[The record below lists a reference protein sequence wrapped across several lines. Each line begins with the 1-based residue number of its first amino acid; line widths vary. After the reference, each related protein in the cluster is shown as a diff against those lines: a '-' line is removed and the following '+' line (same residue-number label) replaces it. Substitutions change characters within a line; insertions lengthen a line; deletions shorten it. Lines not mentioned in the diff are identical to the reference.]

1 LNRPR
6 CLAAAEDN
14 GDGIMAIRL
23 GAPALAAKTVAIVAA
38 FLILL
43 APIGFAPAA
52 AAAGIFQQMTGT
64 WRGNGSIKWYDGQNE
79 SLRCT
84 ATNEVKDDGNKL
96 NQVLK
101 CASRDNNLNI
111 ITDLSYRSAAGVVV
125 GNWRETNFKW
135 GGHISGTANARRI
148 NARVSMTDGN
158 VSVRISVVTNGG
170 QQTVTLSITS
180 PEGLT
185 EISAQMR
192 KG

>member
-1 LNRPR
+1 
-6 CLAAAEDN
+6 
-14 GDGIMAIRL
+14 MAIRL
-23 GAPALAAKTVAIVAA
+23 GAPALAAKTVATVAA

-43 APIGFAPAA
+43 APMGLAPSAM
-52 AAAGIFQQMTGT
+52 AAGIFQQMTGT
-64 WRGNGSIKWYDGQNE
+64 WRGNGSIKWYDGTNE

-84 ATNEVKDDGNKL
+84 ATNEVSDGGNKL

-101 CASRDNNLNI
+101 CASASGSAPLNI
-111 ITDLSYRSAAGVVV
+111 ITDLSYRESAGVVV
-125 GNWRETNFKW
+125 GNWRETNYKW
-135 GGHISGTANARRI
+135 GGHISGSANARRI
-148 NARVSMTDGN
+148 DARVSMTDGN

-170 QQTVTLSITS
+170 QQTVTLSVTS